1 MSIKSKFENH
11 IFALQDKICLELEN
25 LDEKAKFKEDKWS
38 RPEGGGGRTRI
49 INNGNVFEKGGVN
62 VSVVHGELPNLA
74 QKSLQFMLIG
84 DILKCMTITMN

>member
-62 VSVVHGELPNLA
+62 VSVVFLVPRGRGGGAGAA
-74 QKSLQFMLIG
+74 QP
-84 DILKCMTITMN
+84 D